1 MYLCEKYLI
10 MPTTSTVHTDGHQYT
25 AAIIDDNA
33 GAINRLSNLLASYGN
48 VKVIVTA
55 TGYASAIE
63 SLSSCPADL
72 IFIDIDLPDGDGLE
86 LPTELRRL
94 PGMGT
99 AYMIIYTAFYQRSS
113 AKGRV
118 FDDGVDDYLLKPID
132 PEALDLCM
140 QRFFFSRRKRSQ
152 SRGLNALTLPS
163 EDNRVL
169 VVMTTTTSEMR
180 VIKVRD
186 IGYFHYNSRRK
197 VWEAV
202 LTDNTIVQL
211 KKTSSASDILS
222 YSPSFLQTHQS
233 YIVNFDYV
241 MLIGKQKIN
250 LYPPFDKDEVL
261 VGRTYLRALQ
271 AKFMCL

>member
-1 MYLCEKYLI
+1 MR
-10 MPTTSTVHTDGHQYT
+10 TDGHQYT

-33 GAINRLSNLLASYGN
+33 GAISRLSELLSTYEN
-48 VKVIVTA
+48 VKVTATA
-55 TGYASAIE
+55 TGYTSALDT
-63 SLSSCPADL
+63 LSSCPADL
-72 IFIDIDLPDGDGLE
+72 IFIDIDLPDGDGLNLPSALRQLPE
-86 LPTELRRL
+86 LS
-94 PGMGT
+94 T
-99 AYMIIYTAFYQRSS
+99 AYVIIYTAFYKRSVE
-113 AKGRV
+113 KGGV
-118 FDDGVDDYLLKPID
+118 FDDGIDDYLLKPVD
-132 PEALDLCM
+132 PEALDLCIR
-140 QRFFFSRRKRSQ
+140 RFLFSRRKRSQ
-152 SRGLNALTLPS
+152 SRGLNAVTFPG

-169 VVMTTTTSEMR
+169 VVLTTTTSEMR
-180 VIKVRD
+180 VIKVKD

-250 LYPPFDKDEVL
+250 LYPPFEKDEVL